1 MRTTYELKLDRVAPP
16 RRPAQA
22 QSQGGAGRVLAVAAV
37 AAATATALWWWWPTG
52 PVPAPAAVAT
62 PTAPSSASAQWWNAP
77 NAAGGAS
84 PATAGNAS
92 PAALAPPGGRT
103 FELDA
108 SGQLQL
114 DARTLV
120 KLEQLVALTAPHEL
134 PEVLAGQLQGMPP
147 AAAAAARDL
156 VQRYEGYA
164 QAQKSASLADAGA
177 ESPEAALAELDQ
189 LRSLR
194 QAHFGA
200 ATAERLFGD
209 DQRIARRLLEFM
221 RDDATPGATMD
232 EKAVRA
238 QARYDADRQADRAA
252 VAR

>member
-1 MRTTYELKLDRVAPP
+1 MRTTYELKLDRRATP
-16 RRPAQA
+16 RRPAQD
-22 QSQGGAGRVLAVAAV
+22 QGGAGRVLAVAV
-37 AAATATALWWWWPTG
+37 IAAATAAALWWWWSTE
-52 PVPAPAAVAT
+52 PAASPGTAA
-62 PTAPSSASAQWWNAP
+62 PTAPPATASAQWWNAP
-77 NAAGGAS
+77 HVAS
-84 PATAGNAS
+84 ATGPATAGKVS
-92 PAALAPPGGRT
+92 PGNQLPPGART

-134 PEVLAGQLQGMPP
+134 PDVLEGQLQGMPP
-147 AAAAAARDL
+147 AAAVAARDL
-156 VQRYEGYA
+156 VQRYEGYT
-164 QAQKSASLADAGA
+164 QAQKSANLADAAA

-194 QAHFGA
+194 ERHFGA
-200 ATAERLFGD
+200 AAAERLFGD
-209 DQRIARRLLEFM
+209 DEGVARQLLAFM
-221 RDDATPGATMD
+221 REDTTPGASMD

-238 QARYDADRQADRAA
+238 QARYDAQRQSGSPA